1 MMADIMH
8 VDVIREQRN
17 GHPWV
22 TASPLSLGNGFA
34 VIAGGASPTVQL
46 HRQLRRASRDD
57 REWKQAGVVRGAR
70 VSGAIAPPTPRST
83 AKPLRR
89 DYGKAVTQG

>member
-8 VDVIREQRN
+8 VDVMREQRN

-46 HRQLRRASRDD
+46 HRRLRRA
-57 REWKQAGVVRGAR
+57 VVRGAR
-70 VSGAIAPPTPRST
+70 VSGAIAPPTARST